1 MLNFRNKNLLE
12 ANLTQVKYTL
22 QVFVMQLGNDNMTVI
37 DHSRSAP
44 RNKVTGSRLI
54 RKGVVPP
61 SITIVFIS
69 NQLRDATS
77 KL

>member
-1 MLNFRNKNLLE
+1 MLNFWNKNLLE

-22 QVFVMQLGNDNMTVI
+22 QVFVMQLGNDNTTVI

-44 RNKVTGSRLI
+44 RNKVTGSCLI
-54 RKGVVPP
+54 YKGVVPL
-61 SITIVFIS
+61 SVTIVFIS

>member
-1 MLNFRNKNLLE
+1 
-12 ANLTQVKYTL
+12 
-22 QVFVMQLGNDNMTVI
+22 MQLGNDNTTVI
-37 DHSRSAP
+37 DHLRSAP

-61 SITIVFIS
+61 SVTIVFIS
-69 NQLRDATS
+69 NQLCDATS